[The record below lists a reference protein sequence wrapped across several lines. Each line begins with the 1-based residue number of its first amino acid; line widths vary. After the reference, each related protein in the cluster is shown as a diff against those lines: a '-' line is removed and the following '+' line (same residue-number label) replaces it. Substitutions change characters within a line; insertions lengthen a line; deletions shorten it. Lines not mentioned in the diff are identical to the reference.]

1 MTLSSVLC
9 ANNKSPAFASWTSQL
24 LLTPLTTQFFLIVSL
39 LGSASTVLLY
49 PGSSPTSQTALSSH
63 LVATP
68 NPQTVRLL
76 VAPHKALSL
85 AHFFS
90 LSTQPHLAPSLP
102 QPASVITS
110 MLTILN
116 FSFLFYLSSYSSSIT
131 FFSHLSL
138 KSLLGCLLISSPWE
152 EISIYKTIY
161 KTEFLI
167 FGNSAQLSKLN
178 NPKLKINTNT
188 VHPAHCYHT

>member
-1 MTLSSVLC
+1 MCKQQVTCLCLLDFSVAFDTIDHTILLDRLSSWFGIHGTALSWFQSYLSNRSFITSCGNSKSANCPLTCGAPQGSVLG
-9 ANNKSPAFASWTSQL
+9 PL
-24 LLTPLTTQFFLIVSL
+24 LFSLYTTPLSSILTSTSISHHLYADDTQFFI
-39 LGSASTVLLY
+39 
-49 PGSSPTSQTALSSH
+49 
-63 LVATP
+63 
-68 NPQTVRLL
+68 
-76 VAPHKALSL
+76 
-85 AHFFS
+85 
-90 LSTQPHLAPSLP
+90 
-102 QPASVITS
+102 
-110 MLTILN
+110 
-116 FSFLFYLSSYSSSIT
+116 SFLPSSYSSSIT
-131 FFSHLSL
+131 FFSRLSL